1 MKVRRAPSY
10 HSCRFIPRESLAL
23 PNTLF
28 ISPMPTPPVVVP
40 NSGNNI
46 IVNTCQ
52 RGNPVLDC
60 IRNVGKE
67 YGEIAADYQVGRTT
81 GVLFLS
87 LRYHRL
93 HPEYIITRIEK
104 LGHSY
109 DRRFLLILCDIVSQD
124 QHREP
129 IRELTKSCL
138 INNITII
145 IAFSLK
151 SMTAAFLTFQYSSDE
166 AGHYLTMYKQ
176 YESKPPDMIKE
187 RVGNDYNA
195 ALRSALTSIPK
206 VNKTDVETLRST
218 FGSFANMTKAT
229 SDQFR
234 NLPGFGQ
241 VKVRNI
247 ENAFKKPF
255 RNDATT
261 KLTDLPRPE
270 PSQSGTLAATPETIS
285 QAHQPTLD
293 RSGKA
298 QAQASS
304 SDPSQRPTREPSPT
318 WDIEL
323 DLNDDEILEAL
334 GPVSPA
340 RVKPAAPQPFDID
353 LDP

>member
-1 MKVRRAPSY
+1 MPPA
-10 HSCRFIPRESLAL
+10 LA
-23 PNTLF
+23 
-28 ISPMPTPPVVVP
+28 PPVVVP

-46 IVNTCQ
+46 VVNPCQ
-52 RGNPVLDC
+52 RGNPVLEC

-67 YGEIAADYQVGRTT
+67 FGDTPADYQVGRTT
-81 GVLFLS
+81 GILFLS

-93 HPEYIITRIEK
+93 HPEYILTRIEK

-109 DRRFLLILCDIVSQD
+109 DRRFLLILCDIE
-124 QHREP
+124 QHRDP

-145 IAFSLK
+145 IAFSN
-151 SMTAAFLTFQYSSDE
+151 DE

-176 YESKPPDMIKE
+176 YDSKPPDMIKE
-187 RVGNDYNA
+187 RVDKDYNA
-195 ALRSALTSIPK
+195 ILRSALTSIPK

-218 FGSFANMTKAT
+218 FGSFANMSKAT

-261 KLTDLPRPE
+261 KLTDLPYPRANI
-270 PSQSGTLAATPETIS
+270 GVWLI
-285 QAHQPTLD
+285 QAP
-293 RSGKA
+293 
-298 QAQASS
+298 
-304 SDPSQRPTREPSPT
+304 REPSPT

-323 DLNDDEILEAL
+323 ELSDDEIREVMGA
-334 GPVSPA
+334 GPSERSGPSGQ
-340 RVKPAAPQPFDID
+340 QPFDID